1 MQRWPDIPDIPAT
14 SGCKPESK
22 LTKDSLLPPTLRHTV
37 ASARRLRRVPSLPLA
52 GSDWFLQRRQHRRT
66 ALPPYRNRPALESI
80 MEDLEIRHV
89 GLPDSSPADSV
100 TAAPPAPA
108 PARAP
113 KKTSPLREFISRR
126 ALRDWSPEGI
136 RADFIDRTEA
146 FWRFIHDR
154 YFRVESSGWEKLPDG
169 PSLMIGVHA
178 GTWLTMDAWMLQAAW
193 WFHFGTARTMHITCH
208 DVLLALPGLR
218 EMFHQV
224 GVIPASREAV
234 TACLEA
240 GHSVVIYPG
249 GEVDC
254 MRAWRRR
261 GEVEL
266 GGRRGFIRQAM
277 RSGVPLVPVATV
289 GGADTVF
296 VLSEGRWLAEKLQ
309 LKRFLRSEMA
319 PIVAGLPFGVWL
331 EVLPSH
337 IPLPSKIRYEVLE
350 PVEVVHDPERVDDE
364 AYVER
369 IYREVEAR
377 LQAGVDRLMQERR
390 FPVLG

>member
-1 MQRWPDIPDIPAT
+1 MDDLDI
-14 SGCKPESK
+14 
-22 LTKDSLLPPTLRHTV
+22 
-37 ASARRLRRVPSLPLA
+37 
-52 GSDWFLQRRQHRRT
+52 
-66 ALPPYRNRPALESI
+66 RP
-80 MEDLEIRHV
+80 V
-89 GLPDSSPADSV
+89 GLPDTPAD
-100 TAAPPAPA
+100 TPTPFLPAPA
-108 PARAP
+108 APATAVAP
-113 KKTSPLREFISRR
+113 PPRRKSSRLREFISQR
-126 ALRDWSPEGI
+126 ARKDWSPRGI
-136 RADFIDRTEA
+136 NPEFVAKTEE

-154 YFRVESSGWEKLPDG
+154 YFRVESTGWERLPEG
-169 PSLMIGVHA
+169 PSILVGVHA

-193 WFHFGTARTMHITCH
+193 WNQFRDTRTMHITCH

-218 EMFHQV
+218 ELFRQA
-224 GVIPASREAV
+224 GVIPAARESV

-240 GHSVVIYPG
+240 GHSVAIYPG

-254 MRAWRRR
+254 MRAWTRR

-266 GGRRGFIRQAM
+266 AGRRGFIRQAI

-319 PIVAGLPFGVWL
+319 PIVAGLPFGIWL

-337 IPLPSKIRYEVLE
+337 IPLPSKIRYEVLD
-350 PVEVVHDPERVDDE
+350 PIEVDHDPERENDE
-364 AYVER
+364 AYIEK
-369 IYREVEAR
+369 IYREVEAS
-377 LQAGVDRLMQERR
+377 LQAGVDRLMKARR